1 MLAKRHTYELYR
13 KNNQA
18 SNDWGE
24 VVFEKERLKN
34 IIGGT
39 PHLAV
44 VGLNEDKYSTKVY
57 GLRVVVD
64 EVLETSEK
72 DLYISNGVNE
82 WRVTQII
89 PYETF
94 FNRTMLFLDD
104 KS

>member
-18 SNDWGE
+18 SNEWGE

-44 VGLNEDKYSTKVY
+44 VSLNEDKYSTKVY